1 METTIRPAAGRNAR
15 LEAEVRGID
24 GRVALAI
31 ALCIVALSAVAAVT
45 TLPSHGEATA
55 DINGGDSR
63 VNNYRLER
71 DSCCVG
77 EH

>member
-1 METTIRPAAGRNAR
+1 METTIRPAASRNAR

-24 GRVALAI
+24 CRLGLAI
-31 ALCIVALSAVAAVT
+31 ALCIVAISAAAAVIAP
-45 TLPSHGEATA
+45 PSHGEATA
-55 DINGGDSR
+55 AINGGDSR

>member
-24 GRVALAI
+24 CRVALAI
-31 ALCIVALSAVAAVT
+31 ALCIVAITATAAVMA
-45 TLPSHGEATA
+45 PPPHGEATA
-55 DINGGDSR
+55 AISGGDSR
-63 VNNYRLER
+63 MNNYRLER

-77 EH
+77 EN